1 MVRNYKHIKNEE
13 LRDLIKM
20 FCDAKNIRIKYLYN
34 KNKEQLYDIIDKH
47 FIMDWIIELQELQVA
62 SPPPSLTESGNI
74 TALTTPDYHKP
85 HKPRKPLKLK
95 RHYKPDRSNMPNIS
109 KDNIYISDIGT
120 FKYLKYL
127 NCFDN
132 IQYVHIKQ
140 FTDDDI
146 IEFKYKNEYDENF
159 KKISTVYIGT
169 IAGIGFYHKVNY

>member
-1 MVRNYKHIKNEE
+1 
-13 LRDLIKM
+13 M

-34 KNKEQLYDIIDKH
+34 KNKEQLYDIIEKH
-47 FIMDWIIELQELQVA
+47 FIMDWIIELQEPQVA
-62 SPPPSLTESGNI
+62 SQSSSHAESGNS
-74 TALTTPDYHKP
+74 TAFETPNSHKPHKP

-132 IQYVHIKQ
+132 IQYVYIKQ

-169 IAGIGFYHKVNY
+169 IAGIGFNHKVNY

>member
-1 MVRNYKHIKNEE
+1 MVRNYQYIKNEE
-13 LRDLIKM
+13 LRDLIKK
-20 FCDAKNIRIKYLYN
+20 FCDAKNIRIKYLYS

-47 FIMDWIIELQELQVA
+47 FIMDWIIEHKPAQHA
-62 SPPPSLTESGNI
+62 SPPGSGNSTGFI
-74 TALTTPDYHKP
+74 PP
-85 HKPRKPLKLK
+85 KPRKPLKLK

-109 KDNIYISDIGT
+109 RDNIYISDIGT

-146 IEFKYKNEYDENF
+146 IEFKYKNEYDENL